1 MKRTQNLDKDLVGRK
16 AEKVKKILFVINTMG
31 RAGAETALITLLNR
45 LLENKDFDI
54 SLYTMIPQ
62 GEFFDRLPKGVRLLN
77 RKVRTESVLS
87 PKGRLGMAKRVM
99 SCALRRLTGFRL
111 LGYIFSNLR
120 DQKKRGRV
128 QKDKL
133 LWRVISDGAER
144 FDEHFDLAVA
154 YIEGA
159 ATYYVADHVN
169 ADKKASFL
177 HIDYNYAGYT
187 PKLDHGCYD
196 KIDRVFTVS
205 EEVGRQF
212 LKAYP
217 NYADKTFLF
226 RNLLDVEGIRRKAE
240 FKGGFEDDFDGL
252 RLLTIGRLHYQKGYD
267 VAIKAMKI
275 ITDDGY
281 NVRWYV
287 LGEGPERDALEAQI
301 KEAGLENRFVL
312 LGAKDNPY
320 PYLKQADIYVHATRF
335 EGKSIAIE
343 EAQIL
348 AKPIVASDCTGNTEQ
363 ITDGYDGLLL
373 TLEEHTLAKTIER
386 VIDDKDLR
394 NELALHVKEKSFDH
408 PEDIQR
414 LFDMLKREA
423 V

>member
-1 MKRTQNLDKDLVGRK
+1 M
-16 AEKVKKILFVINTMG
+16 KKILFVINTMG
-31 RAGAETALITLLNR
+31 HAGAETALITLFNR
-45 LLENKDFDI
+45 LMESKEFEL
-54 SLYTMIPQ
+54 SLFTMIPQ
-62 GEFFDRLPKGVRLLN
+62 GELFERLPGGVRVLN
-77 RKVRTESVLS
+77 RKIRTESVLS
-87 PKGRLGMAKRVM
+87 PQGRRGIAGRVI
-99 SCALRRLTGFRL
+99 SCALRRFTGVRL
-111 LGYIFSNLR
+111 LGYVCSNLR

-154 YIEGA
+154 YLEGA
-159 ATYYVADHVN
+159 ATYYVANHVN

-187 PKLDHGCYD
+187 PKLDHGSYD

-217 NYADKTFLF
+217 QYAGKTFLF
-226 RNLLDVEGIRRKAE
+226 RNLLDVEGIRRKAGLA
-240 FKGGFEDDFDGL
+240 GGFEDRYDGV

-267 VAIKAMKI
+267 VAIRAMKI
-275 ITDDGY
+275 IADDGY
-281 NVRWYV
+281 DARWYV
-287 LGEGPERDALEAQI
+287 LGEGAERDALEAQI
-301 KEAGLENRFVL
+301 KEAGLEDRFIL

-348 AKPIVASDCTGNTEQ
+348 AKPIIASDCTGNTEQ
-363 ITDGYDGLLL
+363 IKDGYDGLLL
-373 TLEEHTLAKTIER
+373 TLEEHNLAKTIER
-386 VIDDKDLR
+386 VIEDEALR
-394 NELALHVKEKSFDH
+394 RELALHVREKSFDH
-408 PEDIQR
+408 PEDIER
-414 LFDMLKREA
+414 LFDLLKREER
-423 V
+423 

>member
-1 MKRTQNLDKDLVGRK
+1 M
-16 AEKVKKILFVINTMG
+16 KKILFVINTMG
-31 RAGAETALITLLNR
+31 HAGAETALITLINR
-45 LLENKDFDI
+45 LIESKEFDI
-54 SLYTMIPQ
+54 SLYAMIPQ
-62 GEFFDRLPKGVRLLN
+62 GELFDRVPDGVRLLN
-77 RKVRTESVLS
+77 RRIRTESVLS
-87 PKGRLGMAKRVM
+87 TQGRREIAKRVM
-99 SCALRRLTGFRL
+99 SCALRRLTGIRL
-111 LGYIFSNLR
+111 LGYICSNLS

-159 ATYYVADHVN
+159 ATYYVANHVN

-187 PKLDHGCYD
+187 PKLDHGSYD

-217 NYADKTFLF
+217 QYADKTFLF
-226 RNLLDVEGIRRKAE
+226 RNLLDVEGIRRKAGLE
-240 FKGGFEDDFDGL
+240 GGFEDRFDGL

-281 NVRWYV
+281 DVRWYV
-287 LGEGPERDALEAQI
+287 LGEGPERDALENQI
-301 KEAGLENRFVL
+301 GEAGLTDRFIL
-312 LGAKDNPY
+312 LGAKGNPY

-348 AKPIVASDCTGNTEQ
+348 AKPIIASDCTGNAEQ
-363 ITDGYDGLLL
+363 IRDGYDGLLL
-373 TLEEHTLAKTIER
+373 ALEEHSLAKTVER
-386 VIDDKDLR
+386 VIDDETLR
-394 NELALHVKEKSFDH
+394 NELSLHVREKSFDH
-408 PEDIQR
+408 PEDIER
-414 LFDMLKREA
+414 LFDMLKQEA